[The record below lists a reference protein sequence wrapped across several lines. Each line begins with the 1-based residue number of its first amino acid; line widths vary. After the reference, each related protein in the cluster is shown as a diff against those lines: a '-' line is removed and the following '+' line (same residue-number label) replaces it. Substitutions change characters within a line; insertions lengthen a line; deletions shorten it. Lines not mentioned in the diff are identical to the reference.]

1 MVGVLEERIVMPGTK
16 TGGLKARDKNLASDP
31 DFYKRIGARG
41 GANGRGPK
49 YRGGFAHP
57 NADPRTAG
65 ARGGRI
71 SRRNK
76 AAKVEA

>member
-1 MVGVLEERIVMPGTK
+1 MEERIVVPGTAQGAAK
-16 TGGLKARDKNLASDP
+16 AVATIKQRNPDHFKKAGALGGK
-31 DFYKRIGARG
+31 
-41 GANGRGPK
+41 NGRGPK

-76 AAKVEA
+76 AAKAEA